1 MTARPA
7 DPPQGDDFVAGVRL
21 GLPATG
27 PGSVAGWGSRVF
39 ALALDWLLANL
50 AALALLRTDAVWSS
64 RSGLTWVPFAVWF
77 VEVWLL
83 TALTG
88 ASAGQRLRRLQVIRL
103 DRRPVGLGKSL
114 VRTILIALVVPP
126 LVYDRDGRGLHD
138 KVAGTVVVH
147 GERARAAGDAG
158 A

>member
-1 MTARPA
+1 MTAQSA

-21 GLPATG
+21 GLPVTG

-50 AALALLRTDAVWSS
+50 AALALLRTYAVWSS

-103 DRRPVGLGKSL
+103 DRRPVGLTKAL
-114 VRTILIALVVPP
+114 LRTALIALVVPP
-126 LVYDRDGRGLHD
+126 LVYDRDSRGLHD
-138 KVAGTVVVH
+138 KVAGTVVV
-147 GERARAAGDAG
+147 RARSGVVSGPDG

>member
-1 MTARPA
+1 M
-7 DPPQGDDFVAGVRL
+7 
-21 GLPATG
+21 
-27 PGSVAGWGSRVF
+27 AGWGSRVL
-39 ALALDWLLANL
+39 ALAVDWLLANL
-50 AALALLRTDAVWSS
+50 AALALVRSYAVWSS
-64 RSGLTWVPFAVWF
+64 RSGLSWVPFAVWF

-88 ASAGQRLRRLQVIRL
+88 ASAGQRLARLQVIRL
-103 DRRPVGLGKSL
+103 DRRPVGLGKAL
-114 VRTILIALVVPP
+114 VRTVLIALVVPP

-147 GERARAAGDAG
+147 AGRGTVPGGNG